1 MCPDRELLSAYIDGE
16 VPSPWRERIAEH
28 LSSCPACARIA
39 ELYAELGRA
48 MRADE
53 LPGEEASLA
62 RVRARLEGDLA
73 RAEAPASRGGASIP
87 AEVDAPI
94 WRRSVRLP
102 LPLAAAAAVLVLALG
117 GAATTLA
124 LGPRAQSPSFALV
137 GGQSSPEIVS
147 TPVISSPSAQP
158 SSMEELLR
166 YLDAHDAQVT
176 ITMNI
181 PSGTLFD
188 ESGEPVIIRASQEPR
203 GRSP

>member
-1 MCPDRELLSAYIDGE
+1 MCPDRELLSAYVDGE

-28 LSSCPACARIA
+28 LSSCPDCARA
-39 ELYAELGRA
+39 VEGYAELGRA

-53 LPGEEASLA
+53 LPGEREAVE
-62 RVRARLEGDLA
+62 RVRARLEADLA
-73 RAEAPASRGGASIP
+73 RSGAAAPVAGAPGPGGSP
-87 AEVDAPI
+87 L

-102 LPLAAAAAVLVLALG
+102 LPLAAAAAVMVLALG
-117 GAATTLA
+117 GAAATIA
-124 LGPRAQSPSFALV
+124 LGAPSRAPAFAVVGPSASP
-137 GGQSSPEIVS
+137 SPEIVS

-158 SSMEELLR
+158 GSMEELLR

-188 ESGEPVIIRASQEPR
+188 ESGEPVIIRASQDPL